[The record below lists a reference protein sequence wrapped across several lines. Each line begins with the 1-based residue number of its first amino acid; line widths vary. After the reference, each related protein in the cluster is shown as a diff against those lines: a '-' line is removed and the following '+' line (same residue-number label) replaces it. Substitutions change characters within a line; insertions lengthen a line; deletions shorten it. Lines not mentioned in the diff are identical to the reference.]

1 MRRSH
6 LIIIFILILFNFNS
20 CKEKKDK
27 IKIQSNNK
35 NSKEFQIKKTY
46 QINEDDSIKK
56 EELLELSYKYMR
68 AQDSVEFFPVNKK
81 ARKLSEK
88 LRDTN
93 AIAASYWDLGQ
104 YYYKKD
110 IRDSAYYYFNE
121 AKKNYSKIGEQRNTA
136 RLLLNMAVMQK
147 DLKDYT
153 GSEVALT
160 EAIQIL
166 KPLKNHKQLY
176 VAYNNLGIL
185 FKELEEYDRS
195 LYYYNKALSYLEK
208 AKIKEKFPTLWNNTG
223 NVYLDKND
231 YKTAISYF
239 NKGLNEDDSLRF
251 KDPKIYSM
259 LIDNRAFAKWRTAD
273 TSGILEEYKTAFR
286 IRKENNIKAGMT
298 ISQMR
303 IAKYYLAK
311 KDSSTALSYAKDAK
325 DLSLK
330 IQAND
335 NYLSSLKLLS
345 EIDVENS
352 LNYTQTYIQLN
363 DSLQKEERAVRNK
376 FARIRF
382 ETDEYISETKKLNQ
396 RIIKISIIAAIIIII
411 AILIYIIKDQ
421 RSKNKLIQQKQKAN
435 QEIYNLI
442 LEQQK
447 YYEEGRESEKL
458 HLSRELHDGVLGK
471 LFGLRLSLDILNEDD
486 SRESKDNRKKYIK
499 EIATVA
505 KEIRD
510 ISHKLS
516 ESNFVEVNFKVVLE
530 ELINQQKGYR
540 FIVEFDIDEKI
551 DWDKINNNIK
561 INIYRILQEAF
572 TNIYKHAEANN
583 VKISIFLKQLSLHL
597 TVKDDGKGF
606 DLNKSPGIGVKNM
619 KSRSKSIGADFSIA
633 SKLNEGTTITISV
646 KI

>member
-1 MRRSH
+1 MRLH
-6 LIIIFILILFNFNS
+6 NVFIVIILILFNS
-20 CKEKKDK
+20 CKEERKGN
-27 IKIQSNNK
+27 IKIVSNKK
-35 NSKEFQIKKTY
+35 NSKEFQLENSY
-46 QINEDDSIKK
+46 RINDKDSLKK

-68 AQDSVEFFPVNKK
+68 AQDSVQFFPVNKK

-104 YYYKKD
+104 FYYNRD
-110 IRDSAYYYFNE
+110 ILDSAYYYFNK
-121 AKKNYSKIGEQRNTA
+121 AKENYSKIGEKRNTA
-136 RLLLNMAVMQK
+136 RLLLNMASIQQ
-147 DLKDYT
+147 DFKDYT
-153 GSEVALT
+153 GSEVT
-160 EAIQIL
+160 IIKAIQLL
-166 KPLKNHKQLY
+166 KPLKNDKQLY
-176 VAYNNLGIL
+176 AAYNNLGIL
-185 FKELEEYDRS
+185 FKELEEFDRS
-195 LYYYNKALSYLEK
+195 LYYYNKALNYLQK
-208 AKIKEKFPTLWNNTG
+208 VQIKEKFPTLWNNIG
-223 NVYLDKND
+223 NVYLDKKD

-259 LIDNRAFAKWRTAD
+259 LIDNRAFAQWRTAD
-273 TSGILEEYKTAFR
+273 TSGVIEEYKSAFR
-286 IRKENNIKAGMT
+286 IRKENDIKAGMT

-311 KDSSTALSYAKDAK
+311 KDSSTALSYAKDAR
-325 DLSLK
+325 DLSIK
-330 IQAND
+330 IQANE

-345 EIDVENS
+345 EIDVENA

-396 RIIKISIIAAIIIII
+396 RVIRISIIAGIIIII
-411 AILIYIIKDQ
+411 AILLYIIKDQ
-421 RSKNKLIQQKQKAN
+421 RSKNKLIQQKQQAN

-442 LEQQK
+442 LAQQK
-447 YYEEGRESEKL
+447 YYEEGREREKL

-471 LFGLRLSLDILNEDD
+471 LFGLRLSLDILNEED
-486 SRESKDNRKKYIK
+486 SRESKNNRKKYIN

-516 ESNFVEVNFKVVLE
+516 ENNFVEVNFKVVLE
-530 ELINQQKGYR
+530 ELINQHKVYQ
-540 FIVEFDIDEKI
+540 FNINFEIDNTI
-551 DWDKINNNIK
+551 DWNKISNNIK
-561 INIYRILQEAF
+561 IHIYRILQEALA
-572 TNIYKHAEANN
+572 NIYKHAKAHH
-583 VKISIFLKQLSLHL
+583 VKISIFQKQHDLN
-597 TVKDDGKGF
+597 VIIKDDGKGF
-606 DLNKSPGIGVKNM
+606 DSNETAGIGVKNM
-619 KSRSKSIGADFSIA
+619 KSRSKSIGAAFSIV
-633 SKLNEGTTITISV
+633 SKINEGTTISVSV

>member
-1 MRRSH
+1 
-6 LIIIFILILFNFNS
+6 
-20 CKEKKDK
+20 
-27 IKIQSNNK
+27 
-35 NSKEFQIKKTY
+35 
-46 QINEDDSIKK
+46 
-56 EELLELSYKYMR
+56 
-68 AQDSVEFFPVNKK
+68 
-81 ARKLSEK
+81 
-88 LRDTN
+88 
-93 AIAASYWDLGQ
+93 
-104 YYYKKD
+104 
-110 IRDSAYYYFNE
+110 
-121 AKKNYSKIGEQRNTA
+121 
-136 RLLLNMAVMQK
+136 
-147 DLKDYT
+147 
-153 GSEVALT
+153 
-160 EAIQIL
+160 
-166 KPLKNHKQLY
+166 
-176 VAYNNLGIL
+176 
-185 FKELEEYDRS
+185 
-195 LYYYNKALSYLEK
+195 
-208 AKIKEKFPTLWNNTG
+208 
-223 NVYLDKND
+223 
-231 YKTAISYF
+231 
-239 NKGLNEDDSLRF
+239 
-251 KDPKIYSM
+251 M

>member
-1 MRRSH
+1 MRIYN
-6 LIIIFILILFNFNS
+6 LFIIFILLLLNS
-20 CKEKKDK
+20 CKQEQKANNDTSKFENGNIKELQTKKAFRISD
-27 IKIQSNNK
+27 
-35 NSKEFQIKKTY
+35 T
-46 QINEDDSIKK
+46 DSLKK
-56 EELLELSYKYMR
+56 EELLKLSYKYMR
-68 AQDSVEFFPVNKK
+68 AQDSVQFFSVNKK

-121 AKKNYSKIGEQRNTA
+121 AKKNYIKIGDQSNAA
-136 RLLLNMAVMQK
+136 RLLLNMSVIQK
-147 DLKDYT
+147 DFKDYT

-160 EAIQIL
+160 EAIQL
-166 KPLKNHKQLY
+166 LEPSKNHKQLY
-176 VAYNNLGIL
+176 GAYNNLGIL
-185 FKELEEYDRS
+185 FKELEEFDRS
-195 LYYYNKALSYLEK
+195 LYYYNKALNYLQK
-208 AKIKEKFPTLWNNTG
+208 VQTKNKFPSLWNNIG
-223 NVYLDKND
+223 NVYLDKKD

-259 LIDNRAFAKWRTAD
+259 LIDNRAFAQWRTAD
-273 TSGILEEYKTAFR
+273 TSGVIEEYKSAFR
-286 IRKENNIKAGMT
+286 IRKENDIKAGMT

-311 KDSSTALSYAKDAK
+311 KDSSTALSYAKDAR
-325 DLSLK
+325 DLSIK
-330 IQAND
+330 IQANE

-345 EIDVENS
+345 EIDVENA

-363 DSLQKEERAVRNK
+363 DSLQKEERTVRNK

-396 RIIKISIIAAIIIII
+396 RVIRISIIAGIIIII
-411 AILIYIIKDQ
+411 AILLYIIKDQ
-421 RSKNKLIQQKQKAN
+421 RSKNKLIQQKQQAN

-442 LEQQK
+442 LAQQK
-447 YYEEGRESEKL
+447 YYEEGREREKL

-471 LFGLRLSLDILNEDD
+471 LFGLRLSLDILNEED
-486 SRESKDNRKKYIK
+486 SRESKNNRKKYIN

-516 ESNFVEVNFKVVLE
+516 ENNFVEVNFKVVLE
-530 ELINQQKGYR
+530 ELINQHKVYR
-540 FIVEFDIDEKI
+540 FNINFEIDNTI
-551 DWDKINNNIK
+551 DWNKISNNIK
-561 INIYRILQEAF
+561 IHIYRILQEALA
-572 TNIYKHAEANN
+572 NIYKHAKAHH
-583 VKISIFLKQLSLHL
+583 VKISIFQKQHDLN
-597 TVKDDGKGF
+597 VIIKDDGKGF
-606 DLNKSPGIGVKNM
+606 DSNETAGIGVKNM
-619 KSRSKSIGADFSIA
+619 KSRSKSIGAAFSIV
-633 SKLNEGTTITISV
+633 SKINEGTTISVSV

>member
-1 MRRSH
+1 MRTYH
-6 LIIIFILILFNFNS
+6 LIIIFILILFNS
-20 CKEKKDK
+20 CKEEKDK
-27 IKIQSNNK
+27 NKIKSSNENF
-35 NSKEFQIKKTY
+35 KEFQLGKTY
-46 QINEDDSIKK
+46 KINEDDSIKK
-56 EELLELSYKYMR
+56 EELLKLSYKYMR
-68 AQDSVEFFPVNKK
+68 AQDSINFFSINKE
-81 ARKLSEK
+81 ARELSKK

-110 IRDSAYYYFNE
+110 TRDSAYYYFNE
-121 AKKNYSKIGEQRNTA
+121 AKKNYSKIGEHRNTA
-136 RLLLNMAVMQK
+136 RLLLNMAIMQK

-160 EAIQIL
+160 EAIQLL
-166 KPLKNHKQLY
+166 KPLKNDKQLY
-176 VAYNNLGIL
+176 LAYNNLGIL
-185 FKELEEYDRS
+185 FKELEELDRS

-208 AKIKEKFPTLWNNTG
+208 AQIKSKFPSLWNNIG
-223 NVYLDKND
+223 NVYLDKKD

-239 NKGLNEDDSLRF
+239 NKGLHIDDSLKL

-259 LIDNRAFAKWRTAD
+259 LIDNRAFAQWHTAD
-273 TSGILEEYKTAFR
+273 TSGVLDGYKTAFS
-286 IRKENNIKAGMT
+286 IRKENDIKAGIT

-303 IAKYYLAK
+303 MAKYYLAK
-311 KDSSTALSYAKDAK
+311 KDSATALSYAKDAL
-325 DLSLK
+325 DLSIK
-330 IQAND
+330 IQANE

-345 EIDVENS
+345 EIDTENALS
-352 LNYTQTYIQLN
+352 YTQTYIQLN

-396 RIIKISIIAAIIIII
+396 QIIKISIIAAIIIII

-447 YYEEGRESEKL
+447 YYEEGREREKL

-486 SRESKDNRKKYIK
+486 SRESKDNRKKYIN

-530 ELINQQKGYR
+530 ELINQQKVYR
-540 FIVEFDIDEKI
+540 FNVDFHIDEKI
-551 DWDKINNNIK
+551 NWDNINNNIK

-583 VKISIFLKQLSLHL
+583 VKISIFQKQLSLHL
-597 TVKDDGKGF
+597 TIKDDGKGF

-633 SKLNEGTTITISV
+633 SKLNEGTIITVSV